1 MAILSY
7 SMICSLDGYIND
19 VDGNFEWAEPSAEV
33 FAFVNDRE
41 REVGTN
47 LYGRRLYEM
56 MAVWETDPSLADH
69 GPEMADFAQMWQRVD
84 KIVYSTTLDDIW
96 TSRTRLA
103 NTFDP
108 DEVRDL
114 KATADAEISIGGATL
129 AAAALRAGLV
139 DEIGLYV
146 VPVVVGAGTPVFP
159 TDLRLDLEL
168 LDERRFDNGTLFLR
182 YRPRP

>member
-19 VDGNFEWAEPSAEV
+19 TDGNFEWAEPSAEV
-33 FAFVNDRE
+33 HAFINDRE

-47 LYGRRLYEM
+47 LYGRHLYET
-56 MAVWETDPSLADH
+56 MAVWETDPSLADQS
-69 GPEMADFAQMWQRVD
+69 PEMADYAQMWKRCE
-84 KIVYSTTLDDIW
+84 KIVYSTTLDGTW

-103 NTFDP
+103 KTFDP
-108 DEVRDL
+108 DEIRDL
-114 KATADAEISIGGATL
+114 KATADAEIAIGGATL
-129 AAAALRAGLV
+129 AASALRAGLV
-139 DEIGLYV
+139 DEIRLYV
-146 VPVVVGAGTPVFP
+146 VPVVIGSGTPVFP

-168 LDERRFDNGTLFLR
+168 LDERRFDNGTLYLS